1 MSESSKARESSD
13 KKDSKNINISF
24 SMKKRHLL
32 IGGIGLATVAVLT
45 FGFSVLI
52 PTKLESAYASCKSE
66 SRLFEFYSTLDPDGK
81 ALYLDGAGEESKGL
95 LTEDLSCAIS
105 EVGVPESVISR
116 MNGTTALMGQQEATF
131 NGITARWFYHPS
143 NGLDISFETN

>member
-1 MSESSKARESSD
+1 MSED
-13 KKDSKNINISF
+13 KG
-24 SMKKRHLL
+24 KKRTRNTKSSNDSFTLTL
-32 IGGIGLATVAVLT
+32 NKKVVTGVVGVIAAVAIGFTVIEVAV
-45 FGFSVLI
+45 

-66 SRLFEFYSTLDPDGK
+66 LPLFEFYSTLDPDGK

-95 LTEDLSCAIS
+95 QIEELTCAII

-143 NGLDISFETN
+143 NGLDISFEID